1 MAPSQ
6 PPKSASRLARP
17 AARYRPGKAP
27 LGASLDDYSDSDE
40 SDSGHN
46 HNAKPD
52 EGVSG
57 VKDLSSGTK
66 ALLHSGAARK
76 GAAIVISD
84 ASAGGKRLD
93 LRLNAP
99 IQAVKGKEE
108 DSSEYET
115 DTGSEEEDI
124 AKPVFRKPGTAG
136 PPPPPAAAK
145 PQHHVTADSGSSEY
159 ETDSSSEESS
169 EEDAP
174 QPLLK
179 PVFKPKAART
189 TISAAITDTQIIEPD
204 PETKAELEAAARR
217 KEAHDLAEA
226 TIQRS
231 LAERKHSELSSV
243 EVDDTDGLD
252 AEAEFAAWRERELA
266 RLKRDHDAIQQ
277 KLQEQRELECFKSL
291 PESEKERL
299 GRERAAQQR
308 AEKKEQRGQPGFM
321 QKYYHKGSFFQD
333 MDIWNRDFTEKTE
346 KDVDVRA
353 LPKIMQVRGGQIG
366 VKGRSKWTHL
376 ANEDTSKAQFKL
388 DVPTTGQKERGC
400 FTCGGPHLKKDCP
413 VMSGGDPSGSGSGA
427 NRAQVEEGNRRWGK
441 RAEDEKKPRSKRDS
455 KQDRSPSP
463 RRDSS
468 RYGRYDD
475 IEGSRAS
482 RDRYGDHDSSRGDK
496 NLRSRYDREHRKH
509 HQSSSNSH
517 QDGRE
522 HARRHR
528 SHREDEHRRN
538 RHRSHRDDSEHDR
551 DQHGSRSD
559 RHDSDDHKRR
569 HRDDDTRHRHRH
581 GDDAR
586 DQDKRRDRE
595 HRHQSSASRGEESDR
610 KHLSIRA

>member
-353 LPKIMQVRGGQIG
+353 LPKIMQVRGVVGIQVGVEAERTEHKLRRGIEDGERGQ
-366 VKGRSKWTHL
+366 KMKRSL
-376 ANEDTSKAQFKL
+376 
-388 DVPTTGQKERGC
+388 GQKEIQNKIG
-400 FTCGGPHLKKDCP
+400 
-413 VMSGGDPSGSGSGA
+413 
-427 NRAQVEEGNRRWGK
+427 AQVQ
-441 RAEDEKKPRSKRDS
+441 DE
-455 KQDRSPSP
+455 
-463 RRDSS
+463 
-468 RYGRYDD
+468 
-475 IEGSRAS
+475 
-482 RDRYGDHDSSRGDK
+482 
-496 NLRSRYDREHRKH
+496 
-509 HQSSSNSH
+509 
-517 QDGRE
+517 
-522 HARRHR
+522 
-528 SHREDEHRRN
+528 
-538 RHRSHRDDSEHDR
+538 
-551 DQHGSRSD
+551 
-559 RHDSDDHKRR
+559 
-569 HRDDDTRHRHRH
+569 
-581 GDDAR
+581 
-586 DQDKRRDRE
+586 
-595 HRHQSSASRGEESDR
+595 
-610 KHLSIRA
+610 IRADMAGMMILKAQGLQGIDTEIMTLLVGIKICDRGMIESIANIINHHPIPIRTVASMLAVIVLIVKMNIGETVIEVTAMIPNMTVISMAPDQIGTTRTITSDAIGMMTQGIDTDMEMMRGTKTSGVIGNIDIKAAQAEAKNRIANI